1 MSADPLVSVVIPAY
15 NAEKTIRNAIDS
27 VLEQKTANLEVIV
40 VVDDACTDDTAH
52 AVEAVDDPRVRLL
65 RSRRNS
71 GPSAARNMGLKQARG
86 RWVAFVDA
94 DDEWVPERLEN
105 LLRVA
110 MDGADCFVADRMA
123 VGVPDAQGR
132 LAPLE
137 LPNLPAQALTEKF
150 DFTDTVEWGWGV
162 NTLIV
167 PRAALNRHDIEFP
180 EWGSGGDWT
189 FLIARLSASGV
200 RGKLL
205 HRVGYLYRVTGA
217 HYSSTLRSIEEE
229 LKVTEFL
236 AADPDV
242 PEAAK
247 QWLRQHAPRYRRRL
261 LVAALREFKWRKF
274 AYYARQNPSDLV
286 WLPGS
291 VLRFFCRQIRYLAAS
306 RSTRTVR

>member
-15 NAEKTIRNAIDS
+15 NAEKTIRNAIES
-27 VLEQKTANLEVIV
+27 VLGQTMSNLEVIV
-40 VVDDACTDDTAH
+40 VDDASTDGTAH
-52 AVEAVDDPRVRLL
+52 AVGAVEDSRVRLL
-65 RSRRNS
+65 RSAGNG
-71 GPSAARNMGLKQARG
+71 GPSAARNMGLKHARG

-110 MDGADCFVADRMA
+110 MDGTECFVADWRA
-123 VGVPDAQGR
+123 VCVPDAEGH
-132 LAPLE
+132 LVPLE
-137 LPNLPAQALTEKF
+137 LPDLPPQPLVEKF
-150 DFTDTVEWGWGV
+150 DFTDYLEWSMDV
-162 NTLIV
+162 KPIV
-167 PRAALNRHDIEFP
+167 PRAALSRHGIEFP
-180 EWGSGGDWT
+180 DWGSGGDWA
-189 FLIARLSASGV
+189 FLIARLSASGIG
-200 RGKLL
+200 GKLL

-217 HYSSTLRSIEEE
+217 HNSSTLRSIEEE

-236 AADPDV
+236 ATDPEV

-274 AYYARQNPSDLV
+274 AYYAGRNPTDLV

-291 VLRFFCRQIRYLAAS
+291 VLRFIWRRLRFLAAS
-306 RSTRTVR
+306 RSTRAVR